1 MATIVRK
8 ISALIAQALVTPFNQ
23 LRLDLL
29 KLKVGTVFH
38 ADSTAAIAT
47 ANASS
52 LETSVALVN
61 TEKAW
66 YNAHCAS
73 ACSATTGQGAHIAAD
88 AANTVAT
95 ADATDLASGITLGN
109 AIKAKYNTHRA
120 ATAYHPTA
128 DATNTIASADA
139 TDQASLNTL
148 LNEIKT
154 DMSAHGAAALTSQAI
169 SVVPA

>member
-1 MATIVRK
+1 MASIVRK

-23 LRLDLL
+23 LRLDAL
-29 KLKVGTVFH
+29 KLRAGLIFH
-38 ADSTAAIAT
+38 ADASAAIAT
-47 ANASS
+47 ANATD
-52 LETSVALVN
+52 LDTSVALVN
-61 TEKAW
+61 AEKAW
-66 YNAHCAS
+66 FNAHCAS
-73 ACSATTGQGAHIAAD
+73 ACDATSGQGAHITAD

-139 TDQASLNTL
+139 TDQDSLNTL

-154 DMSAHGAAALTSQAI
+154 DVNAHAAAAFASPAI